1 MARNSSG
8 TQVAVNGPYVVG
20 TVIDQSQINAR
31 LTDIES
37 ELTDSLCRSD
47 KGGMTGA
54 LKGTDGTVSAPAVAF
69 TAEPGTGLYRIGNG
83 DLGVAILGT
92 KRLELTATGLTVT
105 GALAISGLLTGAA
118 TTPVALVP
126 NTNVTAKDGLAY
138 WRSPDG
144 IVHIKGAVTNATG
157 ITTANIITTNP
168 LPAGFRPNAP
178 TTSARAFVCHDG
190 NGTRMY
196 YVLVA
201 NSGTITVIGDSLGN
215 AGLING
221 ATCYLDPISF

>member
-8 TQVAVNGPYVVG
+8 TMSSVNGPYVVG
-20 TVIDQSQINAR
+20 TVIDQSQVNAR

-69 TAEPGTGLYRIGNG
+69 TSEPGTGLYRIGNG

-118 TTPVALVP
+118 TTPVSITP
-126 NTNVTAKDGLAY
+126 NAGFTAGNGLAY

-144 IVHIKGAVTNATG
+144 IVRIKGKITNTSAGLTGNVVTSS
-157 ITTANIITTNP
+157 P
-168 LPAGFRPNAP
+168 LPAGFRPLSDRSFVCSDGN
-178 TTSARAFVCHDG
+178 SARIFHFV
-190 NGTRMY
+190 
-196 YVLVA
+196 VS
-201 NSGTITVIGDSLGN
+201 NSGIIICAGDSLGS
-215 AGLING
+215 AGFLQG
-221 ATCYLDPISF
+221 PTAYLDTISFLAEA

>member
-8 TQVAVNGPYVVG
+8 TMSSVNGPYVVG
-20 TVIDQSQINAR
+20 TVIDQSQVNAR

-69 TAEPGTGLYRIGNG
+69 TSEPGTGLYRIGNG

-118 TTPVALVP
+118 TTPVSITP
-126 NTNVTAKDGLAY
+126 NTGLTAGNGLAY
-138 WRSPDG
+138 WRTPDG
-144 IVHIKGAVTNATG
+144 ITRIKGKVTNTAAGTTQSV
-157 ITTANIITTNP
+157 ITTTP
-168 LPAGFRPNAP
+168 LPAGFRPL
-178 TTSARAFVCHDG
+178 SDRIFMCSDG
-190 NGTRMY
+190 NGTR
-196 YVLVA
+196 
-201 NSGTITVIGDSLGN
+201 I
-215 AGLING
+215 
-221 ATCYLDPISF
+221 